1 MAVELHASDLSK
13 PIVLRNIAV
22 TYRRCEHIPEAI
34 EWFNRALAVDADF
47 ALASAG
53 LALAYGSEPEDG
65 PEPDWEK
72 ALFHCNAV
80 IDHIKQGKPVFTGQ
94 EPDFQRDEYLQ
105 WKASWLRKLF
115 RYDEA
120 CAIYNELIQKDS
132 TDDHIRLELIYTFC
146 EAQTYGNVV
155 EMLQELQKE
164 VDEETNRTTL
174 SRFFRTHGNDPK
186 YHHTIVQAF
195 KQRGNI
201 REIKN
206 HYREA
211 VKDFKQEKIKDWDTN
226 ETRWNISYHFGAVLY
241 TQADAASE
249 KSEAVEVWEQILAK
263 VAAEHRYMEPVML
276 SAKRLARLYI
286 AKAIEAGSGT
296 VADEMLAKV
305 RAFAPP
311 SSGEDGEDEDAKGMG
326 LSHAEVRALVGRYY
340 SAVGDI
346 EKAKDEIRPS
356 VDVGI
361 KLLSDED
368 PENDWQ
374 GYVKLAD
381 ALMHYR
387 DDANAIAAWSLIQ
400 PTEGLPIAVAAM
412 ETNSRSA
419 SNAGLMNGDLQS
431 STPNGAVVE
440 PALTSDAQKEES
452 EGDDSEDAA
461 SFKPPPLRRANTSRT
476 TRSMQG
482 PIHYNCDGRCGKS
495 WTYSDD
501 VYVCRECVDV
511 QFDAGC
517 IEKLR
522 QGNIGRDIC
531 DPSHTFMYV
540 PPWDI
545 DSLKRAQQGKVL
557 VGDQVLEVNE
567 WLNGIK
573 REWGLT

>member
-34 EWFNRALAVDADF
+34 EWFNRALAIDADF
-47 ALASAG
+47 ALAGAG
-53 LALAYGSEPEDG
+53 LALAYASETKNG
-65 PEPDWEK
+65 PKPDWEQ
-72 ALFHCNAV
+72 ALFHCNMV
-80 IDHIKQGKPVFTGQ
+80 LDHIKQGKPVFSGQ
-94 EPDFQRDEYLQ
+94 EPDAQIDEYFQ
-105 WKASWLRKLF
+105 WKASWLRKLS
-115 RYDEA
+115 RYEEA
-120 CAIYNELIQKDS
+120 CAIYNELLLKDP
-132 TDDHIRLELIYTFC
+132 TDDQIRLELIYTFC

-164 VDEETNRTTL
+164 VDEETKRTTL

-195 KQRGNI
+195 KQTGNVS
-201 REIKN
+201 EIKS
-206 HYREA
+206 HYRAA
-211 VKDFKQEKIKDWDTN
+211 VEDFKLEKTKDWATN
-226 ETRWNISYHFGAVLY
+226 ETRWNISYHFGVVLY
-241 TQADAASE
+241 THANATSE

-286 AKAIEAGSGT
+286 AKAIEAGSGSAM
-296 VADEMLAKV
+296 ADEMLTKV
-305 RAFAPP
+305 RAFAPA
-311 SSGEDGEDEDAKGMG
+311 SNGEDGKDEDAKGMG
-326 LSHAEVRALVGRYY
+326 LSHAEVRALVGRFY

-374 GYVKLAD
+374 GYAKLAD
-381 ALMHYR
+381 ALMHFQ
-387 DDANAIAAWSLIQ
+387 DDANAIAAWSLVQ
-400 PTEGLPIAVAAM
+400 PTEGLPITVATT
-412 ETNSRSA
+412 ESNSLSA
-419 SNAGLMNGDLQS
+419 SNAGFTNEDLR
-431 STPNGAVVE
+431 TDTANGAVVE
-440 PALTSDAQKEES
+440 PSSQSAAKTEES
-452 EGDDSEDAA
+452 NGADSDDSA

-482 PIHYNCDGRCGKS
+482 PISYSCDGRCGKR

-501 VYVCRECVDV
+501 IYVCRECVDV

-517 IEKLR
+517 IEKLL

-531 DPSHTFMYV
+531 DPNHTVSRFMGKRMIWTTWAPRGLSSSLRQLVYV
-540 PPWDI
+540 
-545 DSLKRAQQGKVL
+545 
-557 VGDQVLEVNE
+557 
-567 WLNGIK
+567 
-573 REWGLT
+573 